1 MAQPSNHQ
9 HVYPAAHQPGHLLRR
24 ALTRLL
30 CVLLAL
36 QPMLAQA
43 APALAPPAT
52 LTAPEGQVLLLA
64 KTDTD
69 YVQKQR
75 REEDLLW
82 WNERDQGRFKETVRP
97 VEIEAGGGLR
107 INAGRGVVIEYH
119 KTGDLRASLGQL
131 AEAPGLAWIAALQA
145 DPRVEWR
152 GVSAAFREW
161 DYAQSGLTEAGA
173 ALVALVTAVATGG
186 MDFSQ
191 LLTSGAL
198 SGARATAFNAGMQAL
213 TVNASVALVNNKGDL
228 AATLKQLASTD
239 TLQVLATAVVT
250 AGLTQNLYERF
261 NLPLEAGA
269 NLGSLTAEQL
279 VKKALLDT
287 AVKTG
292 LDTALYGADPVAALL
307 GNLQVAAVTTVGGRL
322 SAEIG
327 KAYYDNPNRAL
338 QLIAESAVGCGLA
351 AGTGGACA
359 SGAAGAVL
367 GEIVGE
373 TFLQRQLA
381 EQGLVGPRELAVLQR
396 QGINVAG
403 LAAGV
408 VVGLAGG
415 DINSAG
421 QSARLVAQEN
431 ATRLIV
437 SIGRIALRLKRTLD
451 KQGRITGQDILDS
464 PYAELAE
471 FITDVQTL
479 VDPES
484 SRVEKGMAVLNIVT
498 GINSQTGEGARN
510 LAARIIDKA
519 GEIGKAG
526 KTPKLPKQ
534 PRSVGAAENTRGI
547 IAGNIKKIEDG
558 RLKKLG
564 IDAEAAKKD
573 LMGRFD
579 GKKFNISVDD
589 TGSVFLT
596 PVRKG
601 ASKPIPT
608 YSTLDDLIED
618 YPLKK

>member
-1 MAQPSNHQ
+1 M
-9 HVYPAAHQPGHLLRR
+9 
-24 ALTRLL
+24 TRLL

-52 LTAPEGQVLLLA
+52 LTAPEGQVSLLA

-69 YVQKQR
+69 YIQKRR

-82 WNERDQGRFKETVRP
+82 WNERDQGQVKETVRP

-131 AEAPGLAWIAALQA
+131 AEAPGLAWIADLQA
-145 DPRVEWR
+145 DPQVDWQ

-186 MDFSQ
+186 IDFSQ

-198 SGARATAFNAGMQAL
+198 SGVKATAFNAGMQAL

-239 TLQVLATAVVT
+239 TLRAVVTAMVT

-307 GNLQVAAVTTVGGRL
+307 GNLQVAAVTAVGGRL

-338 QLIAESAVGCGLA
+338 QLIAQSAVGCGLA

-381 EQGLVGPRELAVLQR
+381 EKGLVGPGELAVLQR
-396 QGINVAG
+396 QGIHVAG

-519 GEIGKAG
+519 GEIGKGGNVKQAITKGTKNTSEPNRIYSARELKRRAENPKSNNTPNPNHNFPESFNAAIFKGNKKIVNDNYHLYTKPGTLNGRSGVYEIGVRPSASG
-526 KTPKLPKQ
+526 KTEVIIHRFFRPDKQ
-534 PRSVGAAENTRGI
+534 
-547 IAGNIKKIEDG
+547 
-558 RLKKLG
+558 
-564 IDAEAAKKD
+564 
-573 LMGRFD
+573 
-579 GKKFNISVDD
+579 
-589 TGSVFLT
+589 
-596 PVRKG
+596 
-601 ASKPIPT
+601 
-608 YSTLDDLIED
+608 
-618 YPLKK
+618 